1 MENINV
7 NDFKTG
13 VTITFENNIY
23 SVLEFQHVK
32 PGKGTA
38 FVKAKLKNLRTGG
51 TIEHTFNAGTKVD
64 TARIEKKA
72 MQYLYTMGDTY
83 YFMNMNDYDQIELK
97 KDQIGDNAKFLKE
110 NLEVYITFYEGEMLG
125 IDLPDKVELT
135 ITHSE
140 PGVKGNTSTS
150 AMKDATLET
159 GYTVKVPLFINEG
172 ETIIISTKDGKYVSR
187 A

>member
-23 SVLEFQHVK
+23 SVIEFQHVK

-83 YFMNMNDYDQIELK
+83 YFMNMNDYDQIELDK
-97 KDQIGDNAKFLKE
+97 SQVGDNAKFLKE

-125 IDLPDKVELT
+125 IDLPDKVELK

-159 GYTVKVPLFINEG
+159 GHTIKVPLFINEG
-172 ETIIISTKDGKYVSR
+172 ETVIISTKDGKYVSR